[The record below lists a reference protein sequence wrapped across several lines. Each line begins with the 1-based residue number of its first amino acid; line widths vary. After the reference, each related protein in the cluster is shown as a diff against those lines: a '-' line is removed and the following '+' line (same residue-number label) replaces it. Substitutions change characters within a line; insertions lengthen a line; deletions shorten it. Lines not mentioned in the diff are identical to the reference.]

1 MTQQLNNKQI
11 NCKEFKGNGMK
22 CFALCAVIFAGWC
35 TSFPVWAAG
44 LTGEEESL
52 FGHRSGRM
60 PAVLSGNGEWLV
72 YLDGDSILHRRN
84 VGTGADQQLMLFRT
98 PKLIGSSLNGEK
110 VAVRND
116 NCISL
121 VDFSNTSPSIRHLKS
136 SCETISDPDLNY
148 VPGDGFYSSLGLAIS
163 ADSKLI
169 AFDDVASSDQRRIV
183 LLDSSSG
190 QVVSQ
195 IPVIGNTV
203 HLQFLDQDSKLLV
216 VQGIL
221 GEKWEAAAEPSSMQF
236 AVWDLKTR
244 NLHSFF
250 ESPLTTI
257 TGETLLWHFSEATG
271 DLYAVGQTPDPFNRD
286 INTPVPILKFNLKR
300 CGSSTSSLKVTGQYF
315 TDFTADPLGRWI
327 ATIEDRKLIVRK
339 SSNGDVLLE
348 KNLENLTRSFIPS
361 LDGKTLLGVEAGALD
376 TQRQGIMGEQVYSGG
391 GKIIEI
397 SLAQYLDNI
406 PVKDITPWS
415 AEVCRIEDEAV
426 GARQLSVGVVPVK
439 LYEIN
444 LGEID
449 LAKVMP
455 NQANCF
461 SQLNYENGAI
471 FNKWGLS
478 DEGRLWID
486 GYDHLQEFELLTQ
499 KSVSRLPIS
508 RSPGQCNLAI
518 FSKRVFL
525 NWQNNGD
532 KVGVEPFDKSSVEK
546 IFVQRKG
553 QTLSNI
559 TQRGTGVGV
568 AWANYEVDP
577 NMKHPV
583 IYDLQTAEE
592 IAILPDAY
600 VEFSVPDYVYVSP
613 IVDLKAGFYQWSV
626 SYGGSVR
633 AQMRSTGDQKVSTRL
648 WDGLNYPQEF
658 DTRLNQ
664 SLLQDRQVIDL
675 GSGWAVLR
683 QQSGVTLYNATTNK
697 RYAEIPLQN
706 PLNIAW
712 STKDHVLLIET
723 QSYSEEDG
731 KTEWKLHTYKAD

>member
-1 MTQQLNNKQI
+1 M
-11 NCKEFKGNGMK
+11 GNSMK
-22 CFALCAVIFAGWC
+22 YFALCAAIFSGWC
-35 TSFPVWAAG
+35 ASFPTWAAG

-52 FGHRSGRM
+52 FGYRSGRM

-72 YLDGDSILHRRN
+72 YLDGNSILHRQN
-84 VGTGADQQLMLFRT
+84 ISTGADQKSMLFRA

-110 VAVRND
+110 VVVRND

-148 VPGDGFYSSLGLAIS
+148 EPGDGFYSSLGLAIS

-183 LLDSSSG
+183 LLDAASG
-190 QVVSQ
+190 QIVNQ
-195 IPVIGNTV
+195 IPVIGNTL

-236 AVWDLKTR
+236 AVWDLKSG

-250 ESPLTTI
+250 DSALVTI

-271 DLYAVGQTPDPFNRD
+271 DLYAVGQTSDPFNRD
-286 INTPVPILKFNLKR
+286 IDTPVPILKFNLKR
-300 CGSSTSSLKVTGQYF
+300 CGSSTASLKVTGQYF
-315 TDFTADPLGRWI
+315 TDFAADPLGRWI
-327 ATIEDRKLIVRK
+327 ATIEGQKLIVRK

-348 KNLENLTRSFIPS
+348 KNFENLTRSFIPS
-361 LDGKTLLGVEAGALD
+361 SDGKTLLGIETGALD
-376 TQRQGIMGEQVYSGG
+376 AQRQGIMGEQQVYSGG
-391 GKIIEI
+391 GKLIEI
-397 SLAQYLDNI
+397 SLAQYLDKI
-406 PVKDITPWS
+406 PVKESTPWS
-415 AEVCRIEDEAV
+415 AEACRIEDEVV
-426 GARQLSVGVVPVK
+426 GARQLSVGAAPVK

-449 LAKVMP
+449 LAKVMSD
-455 NQANCF
+455 QANCF
-461 SQLNYENGAI
+461 SQLNYEHGAI

-478 DEGRLWID
+478 EAGRLWID
-486 GYDHLQEFELLTQ
+486 AYDHLEEFELLTQ
-499 KSVSRLPIS
+499 KPVSRLPIS
-508 RSPGQCNLAI
+508 RSSDQCNLAI
-518 FSKRVFL
+518 FSKQAFL
-525 NWQNNGD
+525 NWQNNSD
-532 KVGVEPFDKSSVEK
+532 KVSIEPFDKSSVEK

-559 TQRGTGVGV
+559 TQRGTKVGV
-568 AWANYEVDP
+568 AWANYDVDP
-577 NMKHPV
+577 NTKHPV
-583 IYDLQTAEE
+583 IYDLRTAEE
-592 IAILPDAY
+592 IATLPDAY
-600 VEFSVPDYVYVSP
+600 VEFAVPDFVYAP
-613 IVDLKAGFYQWSV
+613 AIEDLQAGSYQWSV

-648 WDGLNYPQEF
+648 WDGLSYPQEF
-658 DTRLNQ
+658 DNRLNQ

-675 GSGWAVLR
+675 GSGWAALR
-683 QQSGVTLYNATTNK
+683 QQSGVTLYDAVTKK

-706 PLNIAW
+706 PRNIAW
-712 STKDHVLLIET
+712 SVKDRVLLIET
-723 QSYSEEDG
+723 QSYVDESG